1 MTKLF
6 LPHATLEEWA
16 LDERA
21 DVRDDRLSVT
31 HESGRF
37 PVEPAVHFLSL
48 VAGEDVHRLVG
59 TVKTASQ
66 LERLGAEHL
75 EDSVVLG
82 DAAFE
87 VAPGYVTTLPDE
99 ASGASAED
107 DLSPPQK
114 EQDLLAAFLLNKL

>member
-1 MTKLF
+1 VSKLF

-31 HESGRF
+31 GESGRH

-48 VAGEDVHRLVG
+48 VAGDDLHGLVG
-59 TVKTASQ
+59 TVKTATQ

-87 VAPGYVTTLPDE
+87 VAPGYVTTLPE
-99 ASGASAED
+99 ETAGAGSD
-107 DLSPPQK
+107 DALSPPQK